1 MKLLI
6 GIGSCEAYENKGNND
21 AMRNTWLEEASK
33 LGIPHKFFHGL
44 GATPKDDVVLV
55 PCNDNYGG
63 LMQKD
68 KWMYVWALEQ
78 GYDYVYRC
86 DHDSYCR
93 PERLLGCDV
102 EKYDLAGCKGPM
114 NSIEGGPG
122 FFISKKACQIYVD
135 EIESACKEHIIQG
148 KLVSTNYYNSY
159 LNDWW
164 TTALVADHQ
173 LPKAGSESFVH
184 LTSLVAIGPR
194 RDNNFVSAHL
204 SPIKGKEQ
212 YSPSF
217 MLQKH
222 EEWLQSSGDGWTEA
236 NFVTF

>member
-1 MKLLI
+1 MKWLI
-6 GIGSCEAYENKGNND
+6 AVGSCEAYERKGNND

-33 LGIPHKFFHGL
+33 LGIPHRFFHGF
-44 GATPKDDVVLV
+44 GATQKDDVVIV
-55 PCNDNYGG
+55 PCDDSYGG

-68 KWMYVWALEQ
+68 KWMYAWAIEQ

-93 PERLLGCDV
+93 PERLLKCEF

-122 FFISKKACQIYVD
+122 FFISNRACQIYVD
-135 EIESACKEHIIQG
+135 EIEEACKGHVIQG
-148 KLVSTNYYNSY
+148 KYVDTDYHNSY

-164 TTALVADHQ
+164 TTALVTDHN
-173 LPKAGSESFVH
+173 LIKAGSSSFVH
-184 LTSLVAIGPR
+184 LTSIDEMGPR
-194 RDNNFVSAHL
+194 KNNNYISAHL
-204 SPIKGKEQ
+204 STIKGKEN

-222 EEWLQSSGDGWTEA
+222 QEWLNSTGDGWIGA
-236 NFVTF
+236 NFITF